1 MNYDSISIEAELDLV
16 AEDLLQNE
24 LALEELPDA
33 NAYGTFA
40 CLGCAACA
48 CGCAS
53 SAGSI
58 SSAS

>member
-1 MNYDSISIEAELDLV
+1 MLDQDITVADLDLV
-16 AEDLLQNE
+16 AEE
-24 LALEELPDA
+24 LEHEVLTIEELPDA
-33 NAYGTFA
+33 HAYGTFA
-40 CLGCAACA
+40 CLGTAACG